1 MVGSILSLK
10 PRPVAL
16 TQCASVHAAHNL
28 KSYLIVTP
36 LLTHTRAVVNLS
48 TVCLRQWRFAV
59 GILTPL
65 AIPAT
70 GLFEHYL
77 IFPMNEPSTFIGDDN
92 KKKKQQEICLR
103 LLSLRFIMRI
113 IGIHYR

>member
-92 KKKKQQEICLR
+92 KKKQQEICLR